1 MPEVAFPPP
10 EWLEQNR
17 VALEKYADEQSLFNL
32 PPLLDRAALLWLAG
46 EPLAD
51 VFEAWHQAALCLQA
65 NVDAHLYRMPPTR
78 FKSRRIEPMEIAIL
92 SGNPALMRELAQQV
106 GLSVHPVM
114 AGLADDAMLAEVRT
128 LTGFFE
134 RGTTI
139 GDQDLAGL
147 GALAYAGAL
156 SAMLQGFDDEARAV
170 LRLFLGEVRA
180 KYAAGSKGAPEALR
194 RYVAQSSILMA
205 WLEGA
210 PDDAAAWLG
219 RLAEADVARR
229 AALTVTE
236 ETVAEVLNRTLLSL
250 LGLSVLRN
258 APVGPMPDQALQDV
272 LSFLGGRAEA
282 PDDPDRR
289 QARLA
294 GLLRHLDPS
303 HATITE
309 GEKP

>member
-1 MPEVAFPPP
+1 MPEVSFPPP
-10 EWLEQNR
+10 EWLERNAAQ
-17 VALEKYADEQSLFNL
+17 LEKYADDQSLFHL
-32 PPLLDRAALLWLAG
+32 PPLLNRAGLLWLGAA
-46 EPLAD
+46 PLGD

-65 NVDAHLYRMPPTR
+65 NTDAHLYRMPPTR

-92 SGNPALMRELAQQV
+92 SGNPALMRELAQKV

-114 AGLADDAMLAEVRT
+114 AGLADDATLAEVRT

-180 KYAAGSKGAPEALR
+180 KGATGGAGTPEALG
-194 RYVAQSSILMA
+194 RYVAHDSILMA
-205 WLEGA
+205 WLDDA
-210 PDDAAAWLG
+210 ADDAAAWLL
-219 RLAEADVARR
+219 RLAEKDVARR
-229 AALTVTE
+229 QALCVTE
-236 ETVAEVLNRTLLSL
+236 ENVGEVLNRTLLAL
-250 LGLSVLRN
+250 LGVAVLRGVQV
-258 APVGPMPDQALQDV
+258 PPLPDPGLADLQA
-272 LSFLGGRAEA
+272 FLGGRA
-282 PDDPDRR
+282 DDPDEAERR
-289 QARLA
+289 RVRVA
-294 GLLRHLDPS
+294 GVMRDLDS
-303 HATITE
+303 AKATITE

>member
-1 MPEVAFPPP
+1 MPEAAFPPP

-17 VALEKYADEQSLFNL
+17 VQLEKYADDQSLFNL
-32 PPLLDRAALLWLAG
+32 PALLDRAALLWLGAA
-46 EPLAD
+46 PLGD

-65 NVDAHLYRMPPTR
+65 NTDAHLYRMPPTR

-92 SGNPALMRELAQQV
+92 SGNPALMRELAQKV

-114 AGLADDAMLAEVRT
+114 AGLADDATLAEVRT
-128 LTGFFE
+128 VTGFFE

-180 KYAAGSKGAPEALR
+180 KGVTGGPGTPEALG
-194 RYVAQSSILMA
+194 RYVALDSILMA
-205 WLEGA
+205 WLDDA
-210 PDDAAAWLG
+210 ADDAAAWLI
-219 RLAEADVARR
+219 RMAEKDVVRR
-229 AALTVTE
+229 QALCVTAE
-236 ETVAEVLNRTLLSL
+236 NVAEVLNRTLLSL
-250 LGLSVLRN
+250 LGLAVLRGVQV
-258 APVGPMPDQALQDV
+258 PQLPDPGLADLQA
-272 LSFLGGRAEA
+272 FLGGRA
-282 PDDPDRR
+282 DDPDEAERR
-289 QARLA
+289 RVRVA
-294 GLLRHLDPS
+294 GVMRDLDS
-303 HATITE
+303 AKATITE